1 MIYCFLHHKQFPLRN
16 EIKSLLLPRKILSKH
31 SQYKWFSSMVL
42 NRGKTPPLG
51 AYINF
56 QGGAI
61 VNMFYN
67 TFFINFD
74 NQNDRKLD
82 LSKNRI
88 EQRNPASFF

>member
-1 MIYCFLHHKQFPLRN
+1 
-16 EIKSLLLPRKILSKH
+16 
-31 SQYKWFSSMVL
+31 MVF
-42 NRGKTPPLG
+42 NV
-51 AYINF
+51 NF

-67 TFFINFD
+67 TFFINFKT
-74 NQNDRKLD
+74 QNDRELD